1 MRREPSD
8 VLAAEPHEAILR
20 RVDAR
25 DQVEQCGLTGPIRT
39 NDRENESGR
48 YGEADLTDG
57 AHAAEGGRFLRKL

>member
-39 NDRENESGR
+39 NDRENDPDDMVRLTS
-48 YGEADLTDG
+48 TDG